1 MNYKTITLRLLED
14 RPELYEQLR
23 QRRLLLQT
31 LDDCA
36 WTLKTSHEA
45 WRETLSRL
53 RPESDPRQLASEALE
68 LAIQNLAVCLSHGL
82 ITDERDIPS
91 LDEAMTY
98 LRPPTVSV

>member
-1 MNYKTITLRLLED
+1 MNYKTIALRLLED

-45 WRETLSRL
+45 WRETLTRL

-68 LAIQNLAVCLSHGL
+68 LAIQNLAVCLSQSL

-98 LRPPTVSV
+98 LRPPTARV